1 VFGWSG
7 SYLWTGVSKNKG
19 VGVFARDN
27 VQIDALNW
35 NRLYRLPGAPKN
47 SVSATWRTSDLREFL
62 SFRVNDSFNAV
73 AVWTKQSAGGTFGH
87 AGQLW
92 KFLQSHRKDM
102 QKDDCLLLGDLNSN
116 VIWDRSDRW
125 WNHCKRSGI
134 RRYLTYLV

>member
-1 VFGWSG
+1 MFGWSG

-35 NRLYRLPGAPKN
+35 NRLYRLYRLPGAPKN

-62 SFRVNDSFNAV
+62 SFLINDSFNAV
-73 AVWTKQSAGGTFGH
+73 AVWTKQSAGGKFGY

-102 QKDDCLLLGDLNSN
+102 
-116 VIWDRSDRW
+116 
-125 WNHCKRSGI
+125 
-134 RRYLTYLV
+134 